1 MILNRGF
8 WSFVIK
14 KLVLPKS
21 RSGLRLPS
29 RRQSNVIGMSLFKNC
44 ESLESVLISDS
55 VIKAEDTF
63 LGMPS
68 TTYVYGYVPSE
79 IANICA
85 DEKINFV
92 EVYEGD
98 DKDRQMK
105 DRSIVIPKTDEDK

>member
-1 MILNRGF
+1 MIGIPKNVSS
-8 WSFVIK
+8 SFVT
-14 KLVLPKS
+14 
-21 RSGLRLPS
+21 
-29 RRQSNVIGMSLFKNC
+29 
-44 ESLESVLISDS
+44 
-55 VIKAEDTF
+55 EDTF